1 MKRFVLS
8 LLVVA
13 MAVPVFADDPCIVG
27 RSHEAIVNFL
37 QLTPDQ
43 VSQWDALVVDREAT
57 VTPLRDQLEAI
68 KEQLGELLGNPA
80 PDPAEVGGLTIQ
92 AHDLGQQIR
101 AANQA
106 YVDGFEEML
115 DGDQTG
121 KLGLIRGADRVRPL
135 LPAFRV
141 FWLIPH
147 QP

>member
-13 MAVPVFADDPCIVG
+13 MAVPVFADEPCIVG

-43 VSQWDALVVDREAT
+43 VTQWDALVSDREST
-57 VTPLRDQLEAI
+57 VAPLRDQLAAV
-68 KEQLGELLGNPA
+68 KEQLAELLGNPD
-80 PDPAEVGGLTIQ
+80 PDPAEVGDLTIQ

-101 AANQA
+101 AANQT
-106 YVDGFEEML
+106 YVDGFEGML
-115 DGDQTG
+115 DEEQTG

-135 LPAFRV
+135 LPAFRI
-141 FWLIPH
+141 FWLIPPQH
-147 QP
+147 